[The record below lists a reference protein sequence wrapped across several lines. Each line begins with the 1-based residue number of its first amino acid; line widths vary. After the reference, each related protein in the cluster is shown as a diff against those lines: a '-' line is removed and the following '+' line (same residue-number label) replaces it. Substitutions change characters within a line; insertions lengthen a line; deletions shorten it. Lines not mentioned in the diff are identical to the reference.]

1 MLHGRRAAVQ
11 GIGVSTMSKVLTG
24 MVLMKIV

>member
-11 GIGVSTMSKVLTG
+11 GRKVSTESKVLTG